1 MRQAN
6 FSRRTNETSIEV
18 SVNLDGS
25 GNNTI
30 QTGIGFFDHM
40 LTQIAVHGLFDIEI
54 TAQGDLEIDK
64 HHTIEDVALT
74 LGQAFA
80 HALGD
85 RKGIRRM
92 GQAAV
97 PMDEA
102 LCEVIVDLSGRPYSV
117 FQGEWLSPNV
127 GDIPVTLVEHFFY
140 SLSMTLKANIHAKIR
155 YGRDDHHKAE
165 GLFKALARALS
176 TAVQIDPRRADAV
189 PSSKGV
195 L

>member
-1 MRQAN
+1 MRQATVK
-6 FSRRTNETSIEV
+6 RKTNETNIEV
-18 SVNLDGS
+18 SINLDGS
-25 GNNTI
+25 GNYAI

-40 LTQIAVHGLFDIEI
+40 LTQLAVHGLFDIEI
-54 TAQGDLEIDK
+54 AAQGDLEIDN

-80 HALGD
+80 QALGE

-92 GQAAV
+92 GQAVV

-117 FQGEWLSPNV
+117 FQGEWLAPNV
-127 GDIPVTLVEHFFY
+127 GDFPVTLVEHFFY
-140 SLSMTLKANIHAKIR
+140 SLSMTLKANIHANIR

-176 TAVQIDPRRADAV
+176 TAVEIDPRRSEAV

>member
-1 MRQAN
+1 MRQATVE
-6 FSRRTNETSIEV
+6 RKTNETNIKVSI
-18 SVNLDGS
+18 NLDGS
-25 GNNTI
+25 GKYTI

-40 LTQIAVHGLFDIEI
+40 LTQLAVHGLFDIEI
-54 TAQGDLEIDK
+54 AAQGDLEIDN

-74 LGQAFA
+74 LGQAVDQ
-80 HALGD
+80 ALGD

-92 GQAAV
+92 GQALV

-102 LCEVIVDLSGRPYSV
+102 LCEVIIDLSGRPYSV
-117 FQGEWLSPNV
+117 FQGDWLASSV
-127 GDIPVTLVEHFFY
+127 GDIPVTLLEHFYY
-140 SLSMTLKANIHAKIR
+140 SFCMTSKANIHANIR
-155 YGRDDHHKAE
+155 YGRDDHHKSE

-176 TAVQIDPRRADAV
+176 DAVQIDPRRAGIV

>member
-1 MRQAN
+1 MRQASVN
-6 FSRRTNETSIEV
+6 RKTNETSIEV

-25 GNNTI
+25 GNYAI

-74 LGQAFA
+74 LGQAIA
-80 HALGD
+80 QALGD

-92 GQAAV
+92 GQAVV

-102 LCEVIVDLSGRPYSV
+102 LCEVIVDLSGRPYSI
-117 FQGEWLSPNV
+117 FQGEWLAPNV
-127 GDIPVTLVEHFFY
+127 GEIPVTLLEHFFY
-140 SLSMTLKANIHAKIR
+140 SLSMTLKANIHTNIR

-176 TAVQIDPRRADAV
+176 TAVQIDPRRKDAV

>member
-6 FSRRTNETSIEV
+6 VNRKTNETNIDV
-18 SVNLDGS
+18 TVNLDGS
-25 GNNTI
+25 GNCAI

-54 TAQGDLEIDK
+54 AAQGDLDIDT
-64 HHTIEDVALT
+64 HHTIEDVALA
-74 LGQAFA
+74 LGQAFSQ
-80 HALGD
+80 ALGD

-102 LCEVIVDLSGRPYSV
+102 LCEVFVDLSGRPYSV
-117 FQGEWLSPNV
+117 FQGEWLAPNV
-127 GDIPVTLVEHFFY
+127 GDIPVSLVEHFFY
-140 SLSMTLKANIHAKIR
+140 SLSMTLKANIHANIR